1 MKKYVRAALF
11 PAILI
16 LFIAPVLISQFT
28 KSEGRSFQGVKL
40 EDTRYVEISFQNTAQ
55 EIGLGGMLFVPQ
67 GEGPFP
73 AVVIIHGSGSSH
85 RDNGWY
91 LTLTQHLQE
100 NGIVVLLPDKRGSEK
115 SEGAWRTAS
124 FDDLAT
130 DTWAAIQFLK
140 DQEQVALSHIGVV
153 GMSQGGWI
161 APVVASK
168 SPDVAFLV
176 NVVGASVSAH
186 EQLLYEENHNLREIG
201 FLPGLSNLVA
211 YLSTSYLKNIGQR
224 DFWDAIGD
232 FDPLPYWEKLAIS
245 SLTLYGQEDTNV
257 PSVESAAK
265 LRSLMNPNIEVR
277 IYQGSGHALEDPEGH
292 GDSIFREDVLGEIRD
307 FILAESVDL

>member
-1 MKKYVRAALF
+1 MKKYMRVAVF

-16 LFIAPVLISQFT
+16 LFIAPVLISQLT
-28 KSEGRSFQGVKL
+28 ESEGRRFHGVKL

-67 GEGPFP
+67 GDGPFP
-73 AVVIIHGSGSSH
+73 AVVVIHGSGTSH

-91 LTLTQHLQE
+91 LTLTQYLQE

-140 DQEQVALSHIGVV
+140 DQGQVALSHIGIV

-161 APVVASK
+161 APVVAGK
-168 SPDVAFLV
+168 SSDVAFLI
-176 NVVGASVSAH
+176 NVVGASVSSH
-186 EQLLYEENHNLREIG
+186 EQLLYEENQNLREIG
-201 FLPGLSNLVA
+201 FLPGFSNLVA

-232 FDPLPYWEKLAIS
+232 FDPLPYWETLAIS
-245 SLTLYGQEDTNV
+245 SLTLYGQDDTNV
-257 PSVESAAK
+257 PSAESAAR
-265 LRSLMNPNIEVR
+265 LRSLMNPSIEVR
-277 IYQGSGHALEDPEGH
+277 IYEGSGHALEDPEGH
-292 GDSIFREDVLGEIRD
+292 GDSIFREDALGEIRD
-307 FILAESVDL
+307 FILAVSVHP